1 MSAIISLIVLV
12 LIITIYDYVSSK
24 SWQQVSSPNRNDL
37 VFENRNKSYG
47 AYSLRKEYD
56 KRMMIITFSLLL
68 FIALIYSA
76 WIIYKSIPE
85 IVPPTPPV
93 DTTQITVPAPPIE
106 EAPPPPPED
115 VPPPVEETVA
125 FMPPIV
131 VDIPVEEEVP
141 IQEEMVDKKAD
152 TETKES
158 VGDEFAPPEEETGPP
173 ILEQKEAEPETF
185 VDEEAEFPG
194 GYQGM
199 MAFIQKNLVY
209 PETAIENNVQGKCFL
224 RFVVSVSGTISNVT
238 VTKGVPDCP
247 ECDKAAVK
255 AIRAM
260 PNWKP
265 GKLNGRSV
273 SSYCSIPINFA
284 IE

>member
-158 VGDEFAPPEEETGPP
+158 VGDEFAPPE
-173 ILEQKEAEPETF
+173 AEPETF